1 MDFFVNTFLFPI
13 RWLNIIKSDYDIFF
27 VYNIIIFTWINLRNK
42 VTIVHWNI
50 FSITHTFHVSN
61 VFIVLKLHK
70 NSQSFCYITC
80 YLLTRLW
87 WQFEIGLRTP
97 SLEQA
102 RCTFIPYSNV
112 SEQRSLKTK
121 GIRMV
126 KKGLADPYRCHL
138 ALLFSYTFI
147 SDDKESLRAQG
158 AFNEGANKTQFFLVA
173 PPLIKS
179 SSLCRELMTIFSS
192 SVVEGNRK

>member
-1 MDFFVNTFLFPI
+1 M
-13 RWLNIIKSDYDIFF
+13 
-27 VYNIIIFTWINLRNK
+27 
-42 VTIVHWNI
+42 VTI
-50 FSITHTFHVSN
+50 
-61 VFIVLKLHK
+61 
-70 NSQSFCYITC
+70 
-80 YLLTRLW
+80 RDR
-87 WQFEIGLRTP
+87 FENTEFR
-97 SLEQA
+97 EQA

-173 PPLIKS
+173 L
-179 SSLCRELMTIFSS
+179 
-192 SVVEGNRK
+192 